1 MPAITLRAFQFV
13 MYSLLIYGFSL
24 DKFTKIAA
32 EDPYATNVNTV
43 GRSKRNVMILG
54 ESAVHIY
61 REHVEREWKRRSR
74 NRRAEAY
81 FTFDHEDDFKD
92 DGIEKSNGY
101 LSHMM
106 QGDGPAVSSPTGQNV
121 GKNEV
126 NSSSTNTALQVSTTS
141 SAKNNTIVKSTASK
155 TNSNENGTAMSS
167 FTTSVGISATAT
179 PPLWTSPSTIS
190 AQKTTD
196 IKASSS
202 TLSETIY
209 LLTET
214 SIITHDIS
222 TQTSTYVF
230 SSAIVGADSTFDPSV
245 NPTTKAKNNVE
256 HQQDPKEK
264 KTLFAFVTIEILVAL
279 LAGAACT
286 VILLVFLVH
295 RLKKRN
301 EGSYELRETLMMKSG
316 ATAEEKEVFV

>member
-1 MPAITLRAFQFV
+1 MPAITLRVFQFV

-32 EDPYATNVNTV
+32 EDPYATNVNRV

-54 ESAVHIY
+54 ESAVHSY
-61 REHVEREWKRRSR
+61 REHVEREWERRSR
-74 NRRAEAY
+74 NRRAAAY
-81 FTFDHEDDFKD
+81 FTLEDDFKND
-92 DGIEKSNGY
+92 RTVREAGNG
-101 LSHMM
+101 
-106 QGDGPAVSSPTGQNV
+106 GAPDSSPTDQNV
-121 GKNEV
+121 GISKNEV
-126 NSSSTNTALQVSTTS
+126 NSSSTNTALQVSTAS
-141 SAKNNTIVKSTASK
+141 SAKNNRIVKSTASK
-155 TNSNENGTAMSS
+155 TNSNENGTAVSS
-167 FTTSVGISATAT
+167 ITTSVVISATAT
-179 PPLWTSPSTIS
+179 PPLWTSLSTIS
-190 AQKTTD
+190 ERKTTD
-196 IKASSS
+196 IEASSS
-202 TLSETIY
+202 TLREPIY

-214 SIITHDIS
+214 SIITRDIS

-245 NPTTKAKNNVE
+245 NPTTKEKNNVQ

-264 KTLFAFVTIEILVAL
+264 KTLFAFVTIEILIAL

>member
-1 MPAITLRAFQFV
+1 
-13 MYSLLIYGFSL
+13 MYSLLIYGSSL

-32 EDPYATNVNTV
+32 EDPYAANVNRV

-54 ESAVHIY
+54 ESAVHSY
-61 REHVEREWKRRSR
+61 REHVEREWERRSR
-74 NRRAEAY
+74 NRRAAAY
-81 FTFDHEDDFKD
+81 FTLEDDFKND
-92 DGIEKSNGY
+92 RTGREASNG
-101 LSHMM
+101 
-106 QGDGPAVSSPTGQNV
+106 GAPDSSPTDQNV
-121 GKNEV
+121 GISRNEV
-126 NSSSTNTALQVSTTS
+126 NSSSTNTALQVSTAS

-155 TNSNENGTAMSS
+155 TNSNENGTAVSS
-167 FTTSVGISATAT
+167 ITTSVGISATAT

-196 IKASSS
+196 IEASSS

-214 SIITHDIS
+214 SIITRDIS
-222 TQTSTYVF
+222 TQTSSYVF
-230 SSAIVGADSTFDPSV
+230 SSAIVGTDSTFDPSV
-245 NPTTKAKNNVE
+245 NPTTKEKNNVQ

-264 KTLFAFVTIEILVAL
+264 KTLFAFVTIEILIAP

-301 EGSYELRETLMMKSG
+301 EGSYELRETLMIKSG

>member
-1 MPAITLRAFQFV
+1 

-32 EDPYATNVNTV
+32 EDPYATNVNRV

-54 ESAVHIY
+54 ESAVHSY
-61 REHVEREWKRRSR
+61 REHVEREWERRSR
-74 NRRAEAY
+74 NRRAAAY
-81 FTFDHEDDFKD
+81 FTLEDDFKND
-92 DGIEKSNGY
+92 RTAREASNG
-101 LSHMM
+101 
-106 QGDGPAVSSPTGQNV
+106 GAPDSSPTDQNV
-121 GKNEV
+121 GISRNEV
-126 NSSSTNTALQVSTTS
+126 NSSSTNTALQVSTAS

-155 TNSNENGTAMSS
+155 TNSNENGITAVSS
-167 FTTSVGISATAT
+167 ITTSVGISATAT
-179 PPLWTSPSTIS
+179 PALWTSPPTIS

-196 IKASSS
+196 IEASSS

-209 LLTET
+209 LLAET
-214 SIITHDIS
+214 SIITRDIS
-222 TQTSTYVF
+222 TQTSSYVF
-230 SSAIVGADSTFDPSV
+230 SSTIVGVDSTFDPSV
-245 NPTTKAKNNVE
+245 NPTTKEKNNVQ

-264 KTLFAFVTIEILVAL
+264 KTLFAFVTIEILIAL

-301 EGSYELRETLMMKSG
+301 EGSYELRETLMIKSG

>member
-1 MPAITLRAFQFV
+1 

-32 EDPYATNVNTV
+32 EDPYATNVNRV

-54 ESAVHIY
+54 ESAVHSY
-61 REHVEREWKRRSR
+61 REHVEREWERRSR
-74 NRRAEAY
+74 NRRAAAY
-81 FTFDHEDDFKD
+81 FTLEDDFKND
-92 DGIEKSNGY
+92 RTVREASDGGAP
-101 LSHMM
+101 
-106 QGDGPAVSSPTGQNV
+106 DSSPTDQNV
-121 GKNEV
+121 GISKNEV
-126 NSSSTNTALQVSTTS
+126 NSSSTNTALQVSTAS
-141 SAKNNTIVKSTASK
+141 SAKNNTIFKSTASK
-155 TNSNENGTAMSS
+155 TNSNQNGTAVSS
-167 FTTSVGISATAT
+167 IATSVGISATAT
-179 PPLWTSPSTIS
+179 PPLWTSPSAIS

-196 IKASSS
+196 IEASSS

-214 SIITHDIS
+214 SIITRDIS
-222 TQTSTYVF
+222 TQTSTYAF

-245 NPTTKAKNNVE
+245 NPTTKEKNNVQQ
-256 HQQDPKEK
+256 QQDPKEK
-264 KTLFAFVTIEILVAL
+264 KTLFAFVTIEILIAL

-301 EGSYELRETLMMKSG
+301 EGSYELRETLMIKSG

>member
-1 MPAITLRAFQFV
+1 
-13 MYSLLIYGFSL
+13 MYSLLIYGSSL

-32 EDPYATNVNTV
+32 EDPYATNVNRV
-43 GRSKRNVMILG
+43 GRSKRNVVILG
-54 ESAVHIY
+54 ESAVHSY
-61 REHVEREWKRRSR
+61 REHVEREWERRSR
-74 NRRAEAY
+74 NRRAAAY
-81 FTFDHEDDFKD
+81 FTLEDDFKND
-92 DGIEKSNGY
+92 RTGREASNG
-101 LSHMM
+101 
-106 QGDGPAVSSPTGQNV
+106 GAPDSSPTDQNV
-121 GKNEV
+121 GISRNEV
-126 NSSSTNTALQVSTTS
+126 NSSSTNTALQVSTAS

-155 TNSNENGTAMSS
+155 INSNENGTAVSS
-167 FTTSVGISATAT
+167 ITTSVGISATAT

-196 IKASSS
+196 IEASSS

-214 SIITHDIS
+214 SIITRDIS

-245 NPTTKAKNNVE
+245 NPTTKEKNNVQ

-264 KTLFAFVTIEILVAL
+264 KTLFAFVTIEILIAL

-301 EGSYELRETLMMKSG
+301 EGSYELRETLMIKSG

>member
-1 MPAITLRAFQFV
+1 

-32 EDPYATNVNTV
+32 EDPYATNVNRV

-54 ESAVHIY
+54 ESAVHSY
-61 REHVEREWKRRSR
+61 REHVEREWERRSR
-74 NRRAEAY
+74 NRRAAAY
-81 FTFDHEDDFKD
+81 FNLDHEDDFKN
-92 DGIEKSNGY
+92 DGRGASNGD
-101 LSHMM
+101 LSNMM
-106 QGDGPAVSSPTGQNV
+106 QGDAPDSSPTDQNV
-121 GKNEV
+121 GMSKNEV
-126 NSSSTNTALQVSTTS
+126 NSSSTNTALQVSTAS

-155 TNSNENGTAMSS
+155 TNSVSS
-167 FTTSVGISATAT
+167 ITTSVGISATAT
-179 PPLWTSPSTIS
+179 PPLWTSPPTIS

-196 IKASSS
+196 IEASSS

-214 SIITHDIS
+214 SIITRDIS

-230 SSAIVGADSTFDPSV
+230 SSAIVAADSTFDPSV
-245 NPTTKAKNNVE
+245 NPTTKEKNDVQ
-256 HQQDPKEK
+256 HQQGPKQK

-301 EGSYELRETLMMKSG
+301 EGSYELRETLMIKSG

>member
-1 MPAITLRAFQFV
+1 
-13 MYSLLIYGFSL
+13 MYSFLIYGFSL

-32 EDPYATNVNTV
+32 EDPYATNVNRV
-43 GRSKRNVMILG
+43 GRSKTNAMILG
-54 ESAVHIY
+54 ESAVHSY
-61 REHVEREWKRRSR
+61 REHVEREWERSSR

-81 FTFDHEDDFKD
+81 FNLYHEDDFKN
-92 DGIEKSNGY
+92 DGREASNGD
-101 LSHMM
+101 LSNMM
-106 QGDGPAVSSPTGQNV
+106 QGDAPDSSPTDQNV
-121 GKNEV
+121 GISKNEV
-126 NSSSTNTALQVSTTS
+126 NTSSTSTALQVSTAS
-141 SAKNNTIVKSTASK
+141 SAANNTIVKSTASK
-155 TNSNENGTAMSS
+155 TNSNENGTAVSS
-167 FTTSVGISATAT
+167 ITTSVSISATAT

-190 AQKTTD
+190 SQKTTD
-196 IKASSS
+196 IEASSS

-214 SIITHDIS
+214 SIITRDIS

-245 NPTTKAKNNVE
+245 KPTTKEKNNVQ

-264 KTLFAFVTIEILVAL
+264 KTLFAFVTIEILIAL

-301 EGSYELRETLMMKSG
+301 EGSYELRETLMIKSG

>member
-1 MPAITLRAFQFV
+1 
-13 MYSLLIYGFSL
+13 MYSLLIYGSSL

-32 EDPYATNVNTV
+32 EDPYATSINRV

-54 ESAVHIY
+54 ESAVHSY
-61 REHVEREWKRRSR
+61 REHVEREWERRSR
-74 NRRAEAY
+74 NRRAAAY
-81 FTFDHEDDFKD
+81 FTLEDDFKND
-92 DGIEKSNGY
+92 RTGREASNG
-101 LSHMM
+101 
-106 QGDGPAVSSPTGQNV
+106 GAPDSSPTDQNV
-121 GKNEV
+121 GISRNEV
-126 NSSSTNTALQVSTTS
+126 NSSSTNTALQVSTAS

-155 TNSNENGTAMSS
+155 TNSNENGTAVSS
-167 FTTSVGISATAT
+167 ITTSVGISATAT

-196 IKASSS
+196 IEASSS

-214 SIITHDIS
+214 SIITRDIS
-222 TQTSTYVF
+222 TQTSSYVF
-230 SSAIVGADSTFDPSV
+230 SSAIVGTDSTFDPSV
-245 NPTTKAKNNVE
+245 NPTTKEKNNVQ

-264 KTLFAFVTIEILVAL
+264 KTLFAFVTIEILIAL

-301 EGSYELRETLMMKSG
+301 EGSYELRETLMIKSG

>member
-1 MPAITLRAFQFV
+1 

-32 EDPYATNVNTV
+32 EDPYATNVNRV

-54 ESAVHIY
+54 ESAVHSH
-61 REHVEREWKRRSR
+61 REHVEREWERRSR
-74 NRRAEAY
+74 NRRAAAY
-81 FTFDHEDDFKD
+81 FTLEDDFKND
-92 DGIEKSNGY
+92 RTGREASNG
-101 LSHMM
+101 
-106 QGDGPAVSSPTGQNV
+106 GAPDSSPTDQNV
-121 GKNEV
+121 GISKNEV
-126 NSSSTNTALQVSTTS
+126 NSSSTNTALQVSTAS
-141 SAKNNTIVKSTASK
+141 SAKNNRIVKSTASK
-155 TNSNENGTAMSS
+155 TNSNENGTAVSS
-167 FTTSVGISATAT
+167 ITTSVVISATAT
-179 PPLWTSPSTIS
+179 PPLWTSLSTIS
-190 AQKTTD
+190 ARKTTD
-196 IKASSS
+196 IEASSS

-214 SIITHDIS
+214 SIITRDIS
-222 TQTSTYVF
+222 TQTSTFVF

-245 NPTTKAKNNVE
+245 KPTTKEKNNVQ

-264 KTLFAFVTIEILVAL
+264 KTLFAFVTIEILIAL

-301 EGSYELRETLMMKSG
+301 EGSYELRETLMIKSG